1 MIFNWH
7 GYLVTTFLSLKADE
21 NTLNFVSDRTAFFIS
36 YVLIL
41 PFLYMICL
49 DGTFSLCLLQASSAK
64 AATSQNGGLDSEE
77 EDAGLTPVDVD
88 MNLVTN
94 LLESY
99 SAQAGLAGP
108 TSNIL
113 QSMGVYL
120 PENTDRASS
129 GEGAAE

>member
-1 MIFNWH
+1 M
-7 GYLVTTFLSLKADE
+7 YT
-21 NTLNFVSDRTAFFIS
+21 
-36 YVLIL
+36 
-41 PFLYMICL
+41 ICL
-49 DGTFSLCLLQASSAK
+49 DETFSLYFLQANSAK
-64 AATSQNGGLDSEE
+64 ATTSQNAGLDSEE
-77 EDAGLTPVDVD
+77 EYAEVTPVDVD

-120 PENTDRASS
+120 PENTDRIGSS
-129 GEGAAE
+129 EGAAE